1 MKVLVTGGA
10 GFIGSAL
17 VRHLINN
24 TSNHVVNVDKLTYAG
39 CIDNLASCSLSDR
52 YAFYR
57 TDICNKDELQD
68 IFTKENP
75 NAVIHLAAESHVD
88 RSIQN
93 PRAFLDTNV
102 IGTYNLLEVTK
113 QHLQQNNQSDFRF
126 IHVSTDE
133 VFGSLAETGLFSET
147 SRYKPNSPYS
157 ASKAASDH
165 LVRAWHKTY
174 DIPIITTN
182 CSNNYGPYQYPEKL
196 IPLTIMHA
204 IQGKP
209 IPVYGNGLQVR
220 DWLYVDDHV
229 DGIMTVLGHGRV
241 GETYN
246 IGGFNEQTNIS
257 VVKTIC
263 ALLDT
268 AIEDKPQGIKH
279 FERLIQHVTDRL
291 GHDTR
296 YAIDATKMETE
307 LHWKPAETFQS
318 GLDKTVQWYLN
329 NLDWVKN
336 KQF

>member
-39 CIDNLASCSLSDR
+39 CIDNLAHCSLSDR
-52 YAFYR
+52 YAFYH

-75 NAVIHLAAESHVD
+75 DAVIHLAAESHVD

-126 IHVSTDE
+126 VHVSTDE
-133 VFGSLAETGLFSET
+133 VFGSLGETGLFSET

-182 CSNNYGPYQYPEKL
+182 CSNNYGPYQFPEKL

-229 DGIMTVLGHGRV
+229 DGIMTVLGHGGV

-263 ALLDT
+263 TLLDT

-279 FERLIQHVTDRL
+279 FEQLIQHVTDRL

-307 LHWKPAETFQS
+307 LHWKPKETFQS
-318 GLDKTVQWYLN
+318 GLDKTIQWYLN